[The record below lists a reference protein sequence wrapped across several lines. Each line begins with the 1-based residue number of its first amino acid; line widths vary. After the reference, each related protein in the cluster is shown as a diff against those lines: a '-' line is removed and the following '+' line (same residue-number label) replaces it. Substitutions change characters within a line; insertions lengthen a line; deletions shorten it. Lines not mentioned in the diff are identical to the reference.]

1 MKKLLTMILGVC
13 LFFTAIPHT
22 EAATSATAVL
32 KEAKRHVGTPYV
44 WGGSTPRG
52 FDCSGFVQYVYKK
65 KGKTLPRTSSS
76 MKWNTKP
83 VSKKNIKKG
92 DLLFFATYKKSVSHV
107 GIYMGEGK
115 VIHSAM
121 NGVRIDQIKS
131 GYWKNTFHSAG
142 RP

>member
-22 EAATSATAVL
+22 EAAISAPSVL

-65 KGKTLPRTSSS
+65 KGKTLPRTSTS
-76 MKWNTKP
+76 MKWKTKP
-83 VSKKNIKKG
+83 VAKKNIKKG

>member
-1 MKKLLTMILGVC
+1 MKKLLTMILGIC
-13 LFFTAIPHT
+13 LLFTAIPHT
-22 EAATSATAVL
+22 EASASSTSL
-32 KEAKRHVGTPYV
+32 IKEAKKHVGTPYV
-44 WGGSTPRG
+44 WGGTTPRG

-65 KGKTLPRTSSS
+65 KGKNLPRTSTS
-76 MKWNTKP
+76 MKWKTKH

-107 GIYMGEGK
+107 GIYMGDGK